1 MPPMPKPLP
10 LPLPRGLLAFALA
23 AVLWSP
29 LVGVAAAEEVRR
41 VTLVVQ
47 GDQLIA
53 GPRLVKLV
61 RDEVVEMTVVSDRA
75 DELHVHGYNLYATLT
90 PGKPATLRLTARRTG
105 RFGFELH
112 NSGAS
117 LGVFEI
123 YPK

>member
-1 MPPMPKPLP
+1 MPTPLP
-10 LPLPRGLLAFALA
+10 LPLPRRLLAFALA
-23 AVLWSP
+23 AVLWNSFA
-29 LVGVAAAEEVRR
+29 GVAATEGVRR
-41 VTLVVQ
+41 VDLVVQ
-47 GDQLIA
+47 GGQLIS

-90 PGKPATLRLTARRTG
+90 PGKPATLRFTARRTG

-112 NSGAS
+112 KSGAD